1 MRPAQGTP
9 DREGVDELAGHSKW
23 ANRVHRKTRQ
33 DKKRSKTFSKYSR
46 AIMVAAREG
55 GGNPDHNPTL
65 RSLIDQASTAEMP
78 KDNIEYAIKRGL
90 GEVEGVEFEAVR
102 YEGYGPG
109 GVAMLVEC
117 VTDNNQRTVAEIR
130 NVMGKRDGKMSGA
143 GSVTWMFEQKGV
155 ITVPRSEVDLDDVFL
170 IAAEA
175 GAEDIVE
182 DDEDYWEVRTAME
195 DFHTVREA
203 LSDEDI
209 PIERAELAMIPT
221 STVDVPDG
229 EAKKLLGLLEDLDDH
244 DDVQNVYANFEVSEE
259 ALEQYEAS
267 TN

>member
-1 MRPAQGTP
+1 M
-9 DREGVDELAGHSKW
+9 AGHSKW

-33 DKKRSKTFSKYSR
+33 DKKRSKIFSKYSR

-65 RSLIDQASTAEMP
+65 RSLIDQASDAEMP

-90 GEVEGVEFEAVR
+90 GEVPGMEFEAVR

-130 NVMGKRDGKMSGA
+130 NVMSKRDGKMSGA

-155 ITVPRSEVDLDDVFL
+155 ITIPRDAAEYDDVFL
-170 IAAEA
+170 VGAEA
-175 GAEDIVE
+175 GAEDIV
-182 DDEDYWEVRTAME
+182 DDDDDYREVRTAME
-195 DFHTVREA
+195 DFHVVREA
-203 LSDEDI
+203 LKAEDI
-209 PIERAELAMIPT
+209 PIERAELSMIPT
-221 STVDVPDG
+221 STVEVPDELSG
-229 EAKKLLGLLEDLDDH
+229 KLLGLLEDLDDH
-244 DDVQNVYANFEVSEE
+244 DDVQNVYSNFEITDE
-259 ALEQYEAS
+259 ALAAYETES
-267 TN
+267 E

>member
-1 MRPAQGTP
+1 M
-9 DREGVDELAGHSKW
+9 AGHSKW

-33 DKKRSKTFSKYSR
+33 DKKRSKIFSKYSR

-78 KDNIEYAIKRGL
+78 KDNIEYAIQRGL
-90 GEVEGVEFEAVR
+90 GEVPGMEFEAVR

-130 NVMGKRDGKMSGA
+130 NVMSKRDGKMSGA

-155 ITVPRSEVDLDDVFL
+155 ITIPSNEAEYDDVFL
-170 IAAEA
+170 IGAEA
-175 GAEDIVE
+175 GAEDIVD
-182 DDEDYWEVRTAME
+182 DDEEYWEVRTAME

-203 LSDEDI
+203 LTAAGI
-209 PIERAELAMIPT
+209 PVERADLSMIPT
-221 STVDVPDG
+221 STVEVPDKLAG
-229 EAKKLLGLLEDLDDH
+229 NLLGLLEDLDDH
-244 DDVQNVYANFEVSEE
+244 DDVQNVYSNFEVSDE
-259 ALEQYEAS
+259 ALSSYEDEMD
-267 TN
+267 

>member
-1 MRPAQGTP
+1 M
-9 DREGVDELAGHSKW
+9 AGHSKW

-33 DKKRSKTFSKYSR
+33 DAKRSKVFAKFSR

-78 KDNIEYAIKRGL
+78 KDNIEYAIQRGL
-90 GEVEGVEFEAVR
+90 GEVEGMEFEAVR

-117 VTDNNQRTVAEIR
+117 VTDNNQRSVAEIR
-130 NVMGKRDGKMSGA
+130 NIMSKRDGKMSGA

-155 ITVPRSEVDLDDVFL
+155 ITVPRGEAEYDDVFL

-175 GAEDIVE
+175 GAEDIVD
-182 DDEDYWEVRTAME
+182 DDEEYWEVRTAME
-195 DFHTVREA
+195 DFHAVREA
-203 LSDEDI
+203 LREAGI
-209 PIERAELAMIPT
+209 PIERAELSMLPT
-221 STVDVPDG
+221 STVTVPDEVAG
-229 EAKKLLGLLEDLDDH
+229 KLLRLLEDLDDH
-244 DDVQNVYANFEVSEE
+244 DDVQHVYSNFDVSDE
-259 ALEQYEAS
+259 ALSAYEAAS
-267 TN
+267 A

>member
-1 MRPAQGTP
+1 M
-9 DREGVDELAGHSKW
+9 AGHSKW

-33 DKKRSKTFSKYSR
+33 DAKRSKIFSKYSR

-65 RSLIDQASTAEMP
+65 RSLIDQASDAEMP

-117 VTDNNQRTVAEIR
+117 VTDNNQRTVAEVR
-130 NVMGKRDGKMSGA
+130 NVMSKRDGKLSGA
-143 GSVTWMFEQKGV
+143 GTVTWMFEQKGV
-155 ITVPRSEVDLDDVFL
+155 ITIPRSEADYDTVFL
-170 IAAEA
+170 TAADA
-175 GAEDIVE
+175 GAEDIV
-182 DDEDYWEVRTAME
+182 DEDEGYWEVRTAME

-203 LSDEDI
+203 LKEAGL
-209 PIERAELAMIPT
+209 PIERAELSMIPT
-221 STVDVPDG
+221 STVEVP
-229 EAKKLLGLLEDLDDH
+229 EREVNKLLGLLEDLEDH
-244 DDVQNVYANFEVSEE
+244 DDVQHVYANFEISDE
-259 ALEQYEAS
+259 ALEAYEAAHAE
-267 TN
+267 

>member
-1 MRPAQGTP
+1 M
-9 DREGVDELAGHSKW
+9 AGHSKW

-33 DKKRSKTFSKYSR
+33 DNKRSKIFSKYSR

-55 GGNPDHNPTL
+55 GGNPDHNATL
-65 RSLIDQASTAEMP
+65 RSVIDQASAAQMP

-90 GEVEGVEFEAVR
+90 GEVEGVEFESVR

-143 GSVTWMFEQKGV
+143 GSVTWMFEQMGV
-155 ITVPRSEVDLDDVFL
+155 ITVPRSEVDLDTVFL
-170 IAAEA
+170 AGAEA

-195 DFHTVREA
+195 DFHAVREA
-203 LSDEDI
+203 LREAGI
-209 PIERAELAMIPT
+209 PVERAELAMIPT
-221 STVDVPDG
+221 STVEVPD
-229 EAKKLLGLLEDLDDH
+229 ADAQKLLNLLEDLDEH
-244 DDVQNVYANFEVSEE
+244 DDVQRVYANFDISDE
-259 ALEQYEAS
+259 ALAQYEAS

>member
-1 MRPAQGTP
+1 M
-9 DREGVDELAGHSKW
+9 AGHSKW

-33 DKKRSKTFSKYSR
+33 DARRSKIFSKYSR

-65 RSLIDQASTAEMP
+65 RSLIDQASAAEMP
-78 KDNIEYAIKRGL
+78 KDNIEYAIQRGL

-109 GVAMLVEC
+109 GVAMLIEC

-130 NVMGKRDGKMSGA
+130 NIMSKRDGKMSGA

-155 ITVPRSEVDLDDVFL
+155 IAIPRDHADYDEVFL
-170 IAAEA
+170 AAAEA
-175 GAEDIVE
+175 GAEDVVD

-195 DFHTVREA
+195 DYHAVLGALREA
-203 LSDEDI
+203 GIEY
-209 PIERAELAMIPT
+209 ERAELSMIPT
-221 STVDVPDG
+221 STIEVPDESAG
-229 EAKKLLGLLEDLDDH
+229 KLLRLLEDLEEH
-244 DDVQNVYANFEVSEE
+244 DDVQHVYANFEVSDE
-259 ALEQYEAS
+259 ALEAFEAES
-267 TN
+267 GN